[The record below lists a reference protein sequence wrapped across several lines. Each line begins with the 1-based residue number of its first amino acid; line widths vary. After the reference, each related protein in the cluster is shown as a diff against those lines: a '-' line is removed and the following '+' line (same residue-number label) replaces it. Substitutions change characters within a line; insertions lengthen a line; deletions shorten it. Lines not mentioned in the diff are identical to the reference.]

1 MSFSLYK
8 KQRNHNIF
16 YKYISFLDT
25 IHMKSKNKNIT
36 FIIILLLIIVTS
48 IILYTISNSNIQ
60 KENTNLDIPQI
71 TEIAEVDWDDVQ
83 NRIDTLK
90 KRLSF
95 KWLIQDWDIHF
106 QNKEYTRALTKY
118 IQVNKQN
125 PTDQSIINKIWNIYF
140 HLNKYSQSY
149 KYFSQIKDYNQLNK
163 HRALK
168 ALFYSEDI
176 KWENIE
182 KIKSEILTFE
192 LTKDEQFYYT
202 NSLVCTVNYH
212 DCRQN
217 YQDYFDKIKVNPE
230 SGTWELLDTWI
241 ITFQELINIQEA
253 ITNYKNFQLDDLS
266 YKAALI
272 SWAYFQNELYPI
284 AIETSKDTLI
294 NSPDYRPLIKIIAKS
309 YYEMGEYIDAKKFL
323 IQYNGLWDNEPEIS
337 YFLGIVHQKLREDTR
352 STIQLRKSIQLG
364 FTRDL
369 DVKRRLLFNYYQL
382 GDTDKMLWIFQE
394 IIRDNINEVT
404 VQDMS
409 LAIFYHILNDKND
422 KATIFTTFA
431 LKKFPE
437 NEVFYWYH
445 GWLILQEENISDEN
459 LLKAEEVLQ
468 KWLAINN
475 KNPMISLTLWQ
486 LEEKRGNMQ
495 KAFIFYKQTVS
506 LDKGWEYEKFAKQK
520 LEILKLNK

>member
-1 MSFSLYK
+1 
-8 KQRNHNIF
+8 
-16 YKYISFLDT
+16 
-25 IHMKSKNKNIT
+25 MKFKNKI
-36 FIIILLLIIVTS
+36 FSIIIILWLIILTS
-48 IILYTISNSNIQ
+48 TILYVYNFNTPYTEDKNISSNTTEVTET
-60 KENTNLDIPQI
+60 KEVN
-71 TEIAEVDWDDVQ
+71 WDEMQ
-83 NRIDTLK
+83 NRIDILK

-140 HLNKYSQSY
+140 NLNKYSQAY
-149 KYFSQIKDYNQLNK
+149 KYYTQIKDYNQLNK
-163 HRALK
+163 HKAIK

-176 KWENIE
+176 KWENIK
-182 KIKSEILTFE
+182 KIKSEILTYN
-192 LTKDEQFYYT
+192 LTDDENFYYT

-217 YQDYFDKIKVNPE
+217 FHDYFNEIQVLAQ
-230 SGTWELLDTWI
+230 SGTWEILDNGS
-241 ITFQELINIQEA
+241 ITFQELINIQDA
-253 ITNYKNFQLDDLS
+253 IKNYENFQLDDLS

-337 YFLGIVHQKLREDTR
+337 YFLGIVHQKLREYTR
-352 STIQLRKSIQLG
+352 STIQLRKSIQLW
-364 FTRDL
+364 FARDL

-394 IIRDNINEVT
+394 MIRDNINEIT

-409 LAIFYHILNDKND
+409 LAIFYHILNNKNE
-422 KATIFTTFA
+422 KATIFTSFA

-459 LLKAEEVLQ
+459 LLKAETVLQ
-468 KWLAINN
+468 KWLAIND

-486 LEEKRGNMQ
+486 LEEKRNNMQ
-495 KAFIFYKQTVS
+495 KAFIFYKQTIS

-520 LEILKLNK
+520 IELLELNK